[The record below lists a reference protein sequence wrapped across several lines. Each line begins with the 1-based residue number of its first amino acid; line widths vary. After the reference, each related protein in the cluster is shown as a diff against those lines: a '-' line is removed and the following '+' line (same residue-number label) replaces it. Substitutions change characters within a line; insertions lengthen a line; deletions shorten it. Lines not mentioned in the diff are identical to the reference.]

1 MSLENTENVRP
12 LQPAVSDD
20 TGLGSSIDWGL
31 LARLGYDPTTA
42 VFAPDAAD
50 PVFGYVEC
58 KAAACDQVARTRLG
72 LCGRCDQLWKKAGP
86 QTNFRAFCGSAPGP
100 LRQRRIA
107 TVLCAVCRTPGHER
121 PVRAHGLCAAC
132 EAAMAKRG
140 QSAEEY
146 VDGDGE
152 FPAATPRPS
161 FGRCE
166 VATCTRFA
174 WRARPALCG
183 PHHSSWRGAGRPTG
197 RAMQAWSARQH
208 SIDRD
213 SRVVVLYGLGERAR
227 LEVLY
232 GVQRAV
238 EVGRRTKAM
247 DVQTAVNILRAQ
259 GVDSVS
265 KLSIEQITPATQPL
279 RFLTFVA
286 DQVALALAT
295 PASEAAKDDWDLRVF
310 GHIPGLLRFG
320 VIRQSWLRETAK
332 AWTAERID
340 TVETPRAFQAVLR
353 AVRALSESLTRHRPD
368 GGADPSLL
376 SRADL
381 AAFANDLAHLEAR
394 GDLSRNTRRGW
405 VTEVDRFLRQGRAM
419 GLSRPGGPMHGL
431 PETAVLGPAHVP
443 SVSREEQGRALPQA
457 VLDQLLDQAALGAL
471 EASFGAERRAMVEL
485 AARVGR
491 RTGEICGLRLE
502 CLAFE
507 ELADEAGRL
516 RHAPVLVHD
525 MPKVGV
531 VGYRLPID
539 AETAEII
546 RAQQARARAR
556 YPDSPSAPLALFPTV
571 VMNPRGTKGCN
582 VSTFEAHFRAWVNG
596 LPELTGEGGEPY
608 DRSAVT
614 IYSFRHSFAQRHADS
629 GTPIEVL
636 AELMGHTRLTS
647 TQTYY
652 RVTEKR
658 KRKAV
663 DLLAGLQVDRDG
675 TLPPPRRA
683 SPRRRNDPRGH
694 RTGRCPLRRVQRTD
708 QCESARTGLPV
719 PPPVLRLHLLPQR
732 PELPARA
739 ARLPHPAPGRQ
750 RAAPGGT
757 ARARGL
763 GPQRRHPLS
772 GGDRLAAADHRPLR
786 NPRRQSRRR

>member
-1 MSLENTENVRP
+1 M
-12 LQPAVSDD
+12 
-20 TGLGSSIDWGL
+20 
-31 LARLGYDPTTA
+31 
-42 VFAPDAAD
+42 
-50 PVFGYVEC
+50 
-58 KAAACDQVARTRLG
+58 
-72 LCGRCDQLWKKAGP
+72 
-86 QTNFRAFCGSAPGP
+86 
-100 LRQRRIA
+100 
-107 TVLCAVCRTPGHER
+107 
-121 PVRAHGLCAAC
+121 
-132 EAAMAKRG
+132 
-140 QSAEEY
+140 
-146 VDGDGE
+146 
-152 FPAATPRPS
+152 
-161 FGRCE
+161 
-166 VATCTRFA
+166 
-174 WRARPALCG
+174 
-183 PHHSSWRGAGRPTG
+183 
-197 RAMQAWSARQH
+197 
-208 SIDRD
+208 
-213 SRVVVLYGLGERAR
+213 
-227 LEVLY
+227 
-232 GVQRAV
+232 
-238 EVGRRTKAM
+238 
-247 DVQTAVNILRAQ
+247 
-259 GVDSVS
+259 
-265 KLSIEQITPATQPL
+265 
-279 RFLTFVA
+279 
-286 DQVALALAT
+286 
-295 PASEAAKDDWDLRVF
+295 
-310 GHIPGLLRFG
+310 
-320 VIRQSWLRETAK
+320 IRQSWLRETAK

-457 VLDQLLDQAALGAL
+457 VLDQFLDQAALGAL

-491 RTGEICGLRLE
+491 RTGEICGLRLG

-675 TLPPPRRA
+675 TLTRPLVERLIDAETTREAVGQAAVPFGVCTEPTNVKAHGQVCPFRHQCFGCTYFRSDPSFLPELRAYLTRLLADSERLRAALPELEDWARNAAIPSAEEIASLRRIIDRCETLVGSLA
-683 SPRRRNDPRGH
+683 DDERGAIEDAVVV
-694 RTGRCPLRRVQRTD
+694 LRRVRAQLDT
-708 QCESARTGLPV
+708 SVPV
-719 PPPVLRLHLLPQR
+719 RFRGVVSQPVTRLFPNVER
-732 PELPARA
+732 D
-739 ARLPHPAPGRQ
+739 
-750 RAAPGGT
+750 
-757 ARARGL
+757 
-763 GPQRRHPLS
+763 RRS
-772 GGDRLAAADHRPLR
+772 GE
-786 NPRRQSRRR
+786 